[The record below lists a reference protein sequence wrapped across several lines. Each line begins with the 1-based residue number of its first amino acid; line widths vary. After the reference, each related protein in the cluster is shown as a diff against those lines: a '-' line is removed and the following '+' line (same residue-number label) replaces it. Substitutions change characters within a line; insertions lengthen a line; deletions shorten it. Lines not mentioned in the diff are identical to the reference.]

1 MCREQPESTIHMFS
15 FHATKAYTQAEVEA
29 SVLGLDDN
37 KNLGIQY

>member
-1 MCREQPESTIHMFS
+1 MCREQPESTIHTFS
-15 FHATKAYTQAEVEA
+15 FLATKAYTQAEVEA